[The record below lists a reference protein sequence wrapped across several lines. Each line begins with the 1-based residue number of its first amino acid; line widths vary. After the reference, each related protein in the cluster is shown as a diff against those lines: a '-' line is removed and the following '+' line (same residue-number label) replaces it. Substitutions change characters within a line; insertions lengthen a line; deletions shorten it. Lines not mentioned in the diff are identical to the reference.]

1 MIPETCSV
9 DKGRR
14 RQPMERWAARTLR
27 ILGIILTAGVTLIA
41 CLVLFLLSMC
51 ASNGSFS
58 RHPDKA
64 LPFIIGG
71 LVVMVGGL
79 WLTVRLARGLRKQAA
94 DASATSAGTAD
105 ATMAPVPP
113 SQPLVLSSAG
123 RMAVDRVVFALG
135 AQIAVSL
142 ICWFLNRR
150 FFWSASNVQASPLR
164 TLILLLPFVLY
175 HIPYALLMVS
185 FIRKVTRL
193 TFVYCVAVSGMMTLQ
208 TLLYL
213 AIGRYSHVNH
223 PEVYLLVF
231 LPWVIDIVILG
242 MAWQTARQLD
252 IRLDASSVVV
262 AALVTLAWLL
272 FVNFSTPWIFRLVW
286 R

>member
-1 MIPETCSV
+1 
-9 DKGRR
+9 
-14 RQPMERWAARTLR
+14 MERWAASTLR
-27 ILGIILTAGVTLIA
+27 ILGIILTAVVTLIA

-79 WLTVRLARGLRKQAA
+79 WLTIRLARGFRRQAG
-94 DASATSAGTAD
+94 ASATSTGTAD

-150 FFWSASNVQASPLR
+150 FFWSASNAQAAPVR
-164 TLILLLPFVLY
+164 TLILLVPFVLY
-175 HIPYALLMVS
+175 HIPNALLMVS
-185 FIRKVTRL
+185 FIRKATRL
-193 TFVYCVAVSGMMTLQ
+193 TFIYCVAVSGMMTLQ

-213 AIGRYSHVNH
+213 AIGRYSHVSH
-223 PEVYLLVF
+223 PGVYLLVF
-231 LPWVIDIVILG
+231 LPWAIDIVVLVL
-242 MAWQTARQLD
+242 AWQTARQLD

-262 AALVTLAWLL
+262 ASLVTLAWILL
-272 FVNFSTPWIFRLVW
+272 LNFSTPWIFRLVW

>member
-1 MIPETCSV
+1 
-9 DKGRR
+9 
-14 RQPMERWAARTLR
+14 MERWAANTLR
-27 ILGIILTAGVTLIA
+27 ILAIIVTAVVTLAA

-64 LPFIIGG
+64 IPFVIGG

-79 WLTVRLARGLRKQAA
+79 WLTIRLARGFRQQPQAA
-94 DASATSAGTAD
+94 TVDAAT
-105 ATMAPVPP
+105 APVPP
-113 SQPLVLSSAG
+113 FQPLVLSSAA

-135 AQIAVSL
+135 AQIFVSL

-150 FFWSASNVQASPLR
+150 FFRSTSNEDSPLR
-164 TLILLLPFVLY
+164 TLLLLIPFVLY
-175 HIPYALLMVS
+175 HIPFALLMVS
-185 FIRKVTRL
+185 FVRKVTRL
-193 TFVYCVAVSGMMTLQ
+193 TFVYCVAVSGMMVLQ

-213 AIGRYSHVNH
+213 AIGRYAYVSH
-223 PEVYLLVF
+223 PAVYLLVF
-231 LPWVIDIVILG
+231 LPWCIDIVILAL
-242 MAWQTARQLD
+242 AWQTARQME
-252 IRLDASSVVV
+252 IRLEPSSLVV

-272 FVNFSTPWIFRLVW
+272 LLNFSMPLIFRLVW